1 MPIGKISQ
9 TAGKG
14 GDYSSGSTNIS
25 HAVSQSGGKTE
36 KGYQKTSSEHSYGA
50 GAVNIKATTDVPKVQ
65 ENLTYSKSELSG
77 QSGYGAGAMGM
88 EQVKNAPKVKH
99 ESLGQIDKTKEMV
112 HQT

>member
-1 MPIGKISQ
+1 M
-9 TAGKG
+9 
-14 GDYSSGSTNIS
+14 
-25 HAVSQSGGKTE
+25 
-36 KGYQKTSSEHSYGA
+36 
-50 GAVNIKATTDVPKVQ
+50 Q

-77 QSGYGAGAMGM
+77 QSGYGAGAMGI